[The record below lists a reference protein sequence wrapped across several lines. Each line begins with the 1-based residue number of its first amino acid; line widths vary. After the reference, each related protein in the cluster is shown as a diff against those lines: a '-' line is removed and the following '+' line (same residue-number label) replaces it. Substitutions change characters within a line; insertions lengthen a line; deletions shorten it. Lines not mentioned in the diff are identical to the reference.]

1 MADKR
6 KEYNDWLKA
15 NPNATKEEK
24 DAKVAELQA
33 KDKEEKEA
41 PLKATQKNVAKAS
54 AATDAPLASKKDVSM
69 ASEDKAVQPVIKAE
83 KKVNEAKMKDAR
95 KPENQIA
102 VREAENTMTK
112 ADQATDT
119 AVTESMEPE
128 QFTSQV
134 LSNPEIMNT
143 DEGKVAQAAIET
155 KDAAKLSEIA
165 DQETGGSALPG
176 YYNEAGYWVP
186 YEKAEV
192 AKRTSMSKGMAIAL
206 TVISVAL
213 SAISGGM
220 VPPIN
225 FVKLDDQ
232 KAYYDAVDKV
242 NQDYAAVV
250 NGTVAQRNTNKANVE
265 GTEETLASAKS
276 KPELYSRENTDAA
289 ARGTAAKGGNVS
301 LEQTQMTADLQ
312 KQLQAADIDFKK
324 YNLEQTKELAKL
336 TAELDAKRLPMQI
349 EACRKAGISDD
360 DIAKFVQANGG
371 KTTANRVLDYI
382 GQGANA
388 VGSIVGPVAQGV
400 TAGATAGLF
409 GGKSDK
415 DVKTFDAK
423 PVNTNMLRKAWGGR
437 K

>member
-1 MADKR
+1 MARISPKDYDTYE
-6 KEYNDWLKA
+6 EYLEAGGQDNPTVKA
-15 NPNATKEEK
+15 MFG
-24 DAKVAELQA
+24 AK
-33 KDKEEKEA
+33 
-41 PLKATQKNVAKAS
+41 KNVAKAS

-69 ASEDKAVQPVIKAE
+69 ASEDKAVKPVIEAE

-95 KPENQIA
+95 NPENQIA
-102 VREAENTMTK
+102 VNNAENEMIE
-112 ADQATDT
+112 ADKTADT
-119 AVTESMEPE
+119 AVTENLE
-128 QFTSQV
+128 QEV
-134 LSNPEIMNT
+134 LSNPEVMNT
-143 DEGKVAQAAIET
+143 DEGKVAQAAIDT
-155 KDAAKLSEIA
+155 GDATKLSEITSP
-165 DQETGGSALPG
+165 EGEPVLPG
-176 YYNEAGYWVP
+176 YYNEAGNWVP

-192 AKRTSMSKGMAIAL
+192 AQRTSMSKGMAIAL

-250 NGTVAQRNTNKANVE
+250 NGTVAQRNENKANIE

-276 KPELYSRENTDAA
+276 NPELYSRENTDAA

-324 YNLEQTKELAKL
+324 YSLEQTKELAKL
-336 TAELDAKRLPMQI
+336 TAELDAKKLPMQI

-360 DIAKFVQANGG
+360 DIAKFVGANGG
-371 KTTANRVLDYI
+371 KTTVDRVMGYI
-382 GQGANA
+382 NQGANA
-388 VGSIVGPVAQGV
+388 AANVVNAVKSTTPPP
-400 TAGATAGLF
+400 
-409 GGKSDK
+409 SDK
-415 DVKTFDAK
+415 DVKTF
-423 PVNTNMLRKAWGGR
+423 NTNMLRKAWG
-437 K
+437 KK

>member
-1 MADKR
+1 MAKISPKDYDTYE
-6 KEYNDWLKA
+6 EYLEAGGKDNPTVKA
-15 NPNATKEEK
+15 MFG
-24 DAKVAELQA
+24 AK
-33 KDKEEKEA
+33 
-41 PLKATQKNVAKAS
+41 KNVAKAS

-69 ASEDKAVQPVIKAE
+69 ASEDKAVKPVIEAE

-102 VREAENTMTK
+102 VNNAENGIIE
-112 ADQATDT
+112 ADKNADV
-119 AVTESMEPE
+119 AVTENLEPE
-128 QFTSQV
+128 PLTNQI
-134 LSNPEIMNT
+134 LSNPEIMDT
-143 DEGKVAQAAIET
+143 DEGRVAQAAIDTGDAT
-155 KDAAKLSEIA
+155 KLGEIA
-165 DQETGGSALPG
+165 DQKTKEPVLPG
-176 YYNEAGYWVP
+176 YYNEAGNWIP

-192 AKRTSMSKGMAIAL
+192 AQRTSMSKGMAIAL

-250 NGTVAQRNTNKANVE
+250 NGTVAQRNENKANVE

-276 KPELYSRENTDAA
+276 NPELYSRENTDAA

-301 LEQTQMTADLQ
+301 LEQQQMNVDLQ

-336 TAELDAKRLPMQI
+336 TAELDAKKLPMQI
-349 EACRKAGISDD
+349 EACRKLGISDD

-388 VGSIVGPVAQGV
+388 IGSVAGPVAQGV
-400 TAGATAGLF
+400 TAGRTAGLF

-415 DVKTFDAK
+415 DVKTF
-423 PVNTNMLRKAWGGR
+423 NTNMLRKA
-437 K
+437 

>member
-1 MADKR
+1 MAKISPKDYNTYE
-6 KEYNDWLKA
+6 EYLEAGGKDNPTVKA
-15 NPNATKEEK
+15 MFG
-24 DAKVAELQA
+24 AK
-33 KDKEEKEA
+33 
-41 PLKATQKNVAKAS
+41 KNVAKAS

-69 ASEDKAVQPVIKAE
+69 ASEDKAVKPVIEAE

-102 VREAENTMTK
+102 VNNAENEIIE
-112 ADQATDT
+112 ADKNADV
-119 AVTESMEPE
+119 AVTENLEPE
-128 QFTSQV
+128 PLTNQI

-143 DEGKVAQAAIET
+143 DEGRVAQAAIDTGDAT
-155 KDAAKLSEIA
+155 KLGEIA
-165 DQETGGSALPG
+165 DQKTKEPVLPG
-176 YYNEAGYWVP
+176 YYNEAGNWIP

-192 AKRTSMSKGMAIAL
+192 AQRTSMSKGMAIAL

-250 NGTVAQRNTNKANVE
+250 NGTVAQRNENKANVE

-276 KPELYSRENTDAA
+276 NPELYSRENTDAA

-301 LEQTQMTADLQ
+301 LEQQQMNVDLQ

-336 TAELDAKRLPMQI
+336 TAELDAKKLPMQI
-349 EACRKAGISDD
+349 EACRKLGISDD

-388 VGSIVGPVAQGV
+388 IGSVAGPVAQGV
-400 TAGATAGLF
+400 TAGRTAGLF

-415 DVKTFDAK
+415 DVKTF
-423 PVNTNMLRKAWGGR
+423 NTNMLRKAWGGR

>member
-1 MADKR
+1 MARISPKDYNTYE
-6 KEYNDWLKA
+6 EYLEAGGKDDPTVKA
-15 NPNATKEEK
+15 MFG
-24 DAKVAELQA
+24 AK
-33 KDKEEKEA
+33 
-41 PLKATQKNVAKAS
+41 KNVAKAS

-69 ASEDKAVQPVIKAE
+69 ASKDKAVQPVIKAE
-83 KKVNEAKMKDAR
+83 KKVDEAKMKDVR
-95 KPENQIA
+95 VPENQVA
-102 VREAENTMTK
+102 VNNAENEMIE
-112 ADQATDT
+112 ADKTVDT
-119 AVTESMEPE
+119 AVTENLEPE
-128 QFTSQV
+128 QFTNQI

-143 DEGKVAQAAIET
+143 DEGKVAQVAIET
-155 KDAAKLSEIA
+155 KDASKLSEIA
-165 DQETGGSALPG
+165 SPETNEPVLPG
-176 YYNEAGYWVP
+176 YYDKAGNWVP

-192 AKRTSMSKGMAIAL
+192 AQRTSMSKGMAIAL

-250 NGTVAQRNTNKANVE
+250 NGTVAQRNENKANIE

-276 KPELYSRENTDAA
+276 NPELYSRENTDAA

-336 TAELDAKRLPMQI
+336 TAELDAKKLQMQI

-371 KTTANRVLDYI
+371 KTTVNRVLDYI
-382 GQGANA
+382 GQGANVVGA
-388 VGSIVGPVAQGV
+388 VAGPVAQGM

-415 DVKTFDAK
+415 DVKKF
-423 PVNTNMLRKAWGGR
+423 NTNMLRKAWGGR

>member
-1 MADKR
+1 MAKISPKDYNTYE
-6 KEYNDWLKA
+6 EYLEAGGKDNPTVKA
-15 NPNATKEEK
+15 MFG
-24 DAKVAELQA
+24 AK
-33 KDKEEKEA
+33 
-41 PLKATQKNVAKAS
+41 KNIEKAS
-54 AATDAPLASKKDVSM
+54 AATDAPLNSKKDVSM
-69 ASEDKAVQPVIKAE
+69 ASEDKAVKPVIEAE

-95 KPENQIA
+95 KPENQ
-102 VREAENTMTK
+102 VSVNNAENEMIEADK
-112 ADQATDT
+112 AVDKN
-119 AVTESMEPE
+119 VTENLEPE
-128 QFTSQV
+128 PLTEQI

-155 KDAAKLSEIA
+155 KNPTKLSEIA
-165 DQETGGSALPG
+165 DQETGNSALPG

-192 AKRTSMSKGMAIAL
+192 AQRTSMSKGMAIAL

-250 NGTVAQRNTNKANVE
+250 NGTVAQRNENKANIE

-276 KPELYSRENTDAA
+276 NPELYSRENTDAA

-336 TAELDAKRLPMQI
+336 TAELDAKKLQMQI

-360 DIAKFVQANGG
+360 DIAKFVSANGG
-371 KTTANRVLDYI
+371 KTTVNRVLEYI
-382 GQGANA
+382 GQGANV
-388 VGSIVGPVAQGV
+388 VGNVAGPVAQGI

-409 GGKSDK
+409 GGKGKSDK
-415 DVKTFDAK
+415 DVKTFDAST
-423 PVNTNMLRKAWGGR
+423 PNSSMLKKAFKWR
-437 K
+437 

>member
-1 MADKR
+1 MAKISPKDYNTYE
-6 KEYNDWLKA
+6 EYLEAGGKDNPTVKA
-15 NPNATKEEK
+15 MFG
-24 DAKVAELQA
+24 AK
-33 KDKEEKEA
+33 
-41 PLKATQKNVAKAS
+41 KNVEKAS

-69 ASEDKAVQPVIKAE
+69 ASEDKAVKPVIEAE

-102 VREAENTMTK
+102 VNNAENEIIE
-112 ADQATDT
+112 ADKNADV
-119 AVTESMEPE
+119 AVTENLEPE
-128 QFTSQV
+128 PLTNQI

-143 DEGKVAQAAIET
+143 DEGKVAQAAIYTGDATKLGDITSPET
-155 KDAAKLSEIA
+155 SEPV
-165 DQETGGSALPG
+165 LPG
-176 YYNEAGYWVP
+176 YYNEAGNWVP

-192 AKRTSMSKGMAIAL
+192 AQRTSMSKGMAIAL

-250 NGTVAQRNTNKANVE
+250 NGTVAQRNENKANVE

-276 KPELYSRENTDAA
+276 NPELYSRENTDAA

-301 LEQTQMTADLQ
+301 LEQQQMNVDLQ

-336 TAELDAKRLPMQI
+336 TAELDAKKLPMQI
-349 EACRKAGISDD
+349 EACRKLGISDD

-388 VGSIVGPVAQGV
+388 IGSVAGPVAQGI
-400 TAGATAGLF
+400 TAGRTAGLF

-415 DVKTFDAK
+415 DIKTF
-423 PVNTNMLRKAWGGR
+423 NTNMLRKAWGGR

>member
-1 MADKR
+1 MSDKR

-15 NPNATKEEK
+15 NPKATKEEK

-41 PLKATQKNVAKAS
+41 PLKGAQKNVAKAS
-54 AATDAPLASKKDVSM
+54 AATDAPLNSKKDVSM
-69 ASEDKAVQPVIKAE
+69 ASEDKAVQPIIKAD
-83 KKVNEAKMKDAR
+83 KKVSEAKIKDAR

-102 VREAENTMTK
+102 VNNAENEMVE
-112 ADQATDT
+112 ADKATDT
-119 AVTESMEPE
+119 AVTENLEPEPE
-128 QFTSQV
+128 QLTNQI
-134 LSNPEIMNT
+134 LSNPEIMDT
-143 DEGKVAQAAIET
+143 DEGNVAQEAIST
-155 KDAAKLSEIA
+155 KNAAKLTEIA
-165 DQETGGSALPG
+165 SPETGESVLSGH
-176 YYNEAGYWVP
+176 YNEAGYWIP

-192 AKRTSMSKGMAIAL
+192 AQRTSMSKGMAIAL

-250 NGTVAQRNTNKANVE
+250 NGTVAQRNENKANIE

-276 KPELYSRENTDAA
+276 NPELYSRENTDAA

-301 LEQTQMTADLQ
+301 LEQAQMTADLQ

-336 TAELDAKRLPMQI
+336 TAELDAKKLPMQI
-349 EACRKAGISDD
+349 EACRKLGISDD

-371 KTTANRVLDYI
+371 KTTVNRVLDYI
-382 GQGANA
+382 GQGANV
-388 VGSIVGPVAQGV
+388 VGSVAGPVAQGI
-400 TAGATAGLF
+400 TAGATAGLL
-409 GGKSDK
+409 GKKGESDK
-415 DVKTFDAK
+415 DVKTF
-423 PVNTNMLRKAWGGR
+423 NTNMLRKAWGKR
-437 K
+437 

>member
-1 MADKR
+1 MANKR

-41 PLKATQKNVAKAS
+41 PYKAAQKNVAKAS

-69 ASEDKAVQPVIKAE
+69 ASKDTAVKPVIEAE

-102 VREAENTMTK
+102 VNNAENEMIEADK
-112 ADQATDT
+112 AVDKN
-119 AVTESMEPE
+119 VTENE
-128 QFTSQV
+128 QLTNQI

-155 KDAAKLSEIA
+155 NDATKLNEMA
-165 DQETGGSALPG
+165 DQETGEPVLSGH
-176 YYNEAGYWVP
+176 YNEAGYWVP

-192 AKRTSMSKGMAIAL
+192 AQRTSMSKGMAIAL

-250 NGTVAQRNTNKANVE
+250 NGTVAQRNENKANIE

-276 KPELYSRENTDAA
+276 NPELYSRENTDAA

-336 TAELDAKRLPMQI
+336 TAELDAKKVPMQI
-349 EACRKAGISDD
+349 EACRKLGISDD

-371 KTTANRVLDYI
+371 KTTVNRVLDYI
-382 GQGANA
+382 GHGANV
-388 VGSIVGPVAQGV
+388 VGSIAGPEAQGV
-400 TAGATAGLF
+400 TAGATAGIL

-415 DVKTFDAK
+415 KVKTFDAK
-423 PVNTNMLRKAWGGR
+423 PLNTNMLRKAWG
-437 K
+437 KK

>member
-15 NPNATKEEK
+15 NPKATKEEK
-24 DAKVAELQA
+24 DAKIAELQA

-41 PLKATQKNVAKAS
+41 PLKGAQKNVAKAS
-54 AATDAPLASKKDVSM
+54 AATDAPSASKKDVSM
-69 ASEDKAVQPVIKAE
+69 ASEDKAVKPVIEAE

-95 KPENQIA
+95 RPENQVA
-102 VREAENTMTK
+102 VNNAENEMIE
-112 ADQATDT
+112 ADKATDT
-119 AVTESMEPE
+119 AVTENLEPE
-128 QFTSQV
+128 PLTEQI

-143 DEGKVAQAAIET
+143 DEGKVAQAAIDTGDAT
-155 KDAAKLSEIA
+155 KLGEIA
-165 DQETGGSALPG
+165 SPETNEPVLPG

-192 AKRTSMSKGMAIAL
+192 AQRTSMSKGMAIAL

-250 NGTVAQRNTNKANVE
+250 NGTVAQRNKNKANIE

-336 TAELDAKRLPMQI
+336 TAELDAKKLQMQI

-371 KTTANRVLDYI
+371 KTTVNRVLDYI
-382 GQGANA
+382 NQGANA
-388 VGSIVGPVAQGV
+388 LGSAVGPVAQGM

-415 DVKTFDAK
+415 DVKTF
-423 PVNTNMLRKAWGGR
+423 NTNMLRKAWGKR
-437 K
+437 

>member
-1 MADKR
+1 MAKISPKDYNTYE
-6 KEYNDWLKA
+6 EYLEAGGKDNPTVKA
-15 NPNATKEEK
+15 MFG
-24 DAKVAELQA
+24 AK
-33 KDKEEKEA
+33 
-41 PLKATQKNVAKAS
+41 KNVAKAS

-69 ASEDKAVQPVIKAE
+69 ASEDKAVKPVIEAE

-102 VREAENTMTK
+102 VNNAENGIIE
-112 ADQATDT
+112 ADKNADV
-119 AVTESMEPE
+119 AVTENLEPE
-128 QFTSQV
+128 PLTNQI

-143 DEGKVAQAAIET
+143 DEGRVAQAAIDTGDAT
-155 KDAAKLSEIA
+155 KLGEIA
-165 DQETGGSALPG
+165 DQKTKEPVLPG
-176 YYNEAGYWVP
+176 YYNEAGNWIP

-192 AKRTSMSKGMAIAL
+192 AQRTSMSKGMAIAL

-250 NGTVAQRNTNKANVE
+250 NGTVAQRNENKANVE

-276 KPELYSRENTDAA
+276 NPELYSRENTDAA

-301 LEQTQMTADLQ
+301 LEQQQMNVDLQ

-336 TAELDAKRLPMQI
+336 TAELDAKKLPMQI
-349 EACRKAGISDD
+349 EACRKLGISDD

-388 VGSIVGPVAQGV
+388 IGSVAGPVAQGV
-400 TAGATAGLF
+400 TAGRTAGLF

-415 DVKTFDAK
+415 DVKTF
-423 PVNTNMLRKAWGGR
+423 NTNMLRKAWGGR

>member
-1 MADKR
+1 MSDKR

-15 NPNATKEEK
+15 NPKATKEEK

-41 PLKATQKNVAKAS
+41 PLKGAQKNVAKAS
-54 AATDAPLASKKDVSM
+54 AATDAPLNSKKDVSM
-69 ASEDKAVQPVIKAE
+69 ASEDKAVQPIIKAE
-83 KKVNEAKMKDAR
+83 KKVSEAKIKDAR

-102 VREAENTMTK
+102 VNNAENEMIE
-112 ADQATDT
+112 ADKNADV
-119 AVTESMEPE
+119 AVTENLEPEPE
-128 QFTSQV
+128 QLTNQI
-134 LSNPEIMNT
+134 LSNPEIMDT
-143 DEGKVAQAAIET
+143 DEGNVAQEAIDTGDATKLGDITSPET
-155 KDAAKLSEIA
+155 SEPVLS
-165 DQETGGSALPG
+165 GH
-176 YYNEAGYWVP
+176 YNEAGYWIP

-192 AKRTSMSKGMAIAL
+192 AQRTSMSKGMAIAL

-250 NGTVAQRNTNKANVE
+250 NGTVAQRNENKANVE

-276 KPELYSRENTDAA
+276 NPELYSRENTDAA

-336 TAELDAKRLPMQI
+336 TAELDAKKLPMQI
-349 EACRKAGISDD
+349 EACRKLGISDD

-371 KTTANRVLDYI
+371 KTTVNRVLDYI
-382 GQGANA
+382 GQGANV
-388 VGSIVGPVAQGV
+388 VGSVAGPVAQGM

-415 DVKTFDAK
+415 DVKTF
-423 PVNTNMLRKAWGGR
+423 NTNMLRKAWGKR
-437 K
+437 

>member
-1 MADKR
+1 MARISPKDYDTYE
-6 KEYNDWLKA
+6 EYLEAGGKDNPTVKA
-15 NPNATKEEK
+15 MFG
-24 DAKVAELQA
+24 AK
-33 KDKEEKEA
+33 
-41 PLKATQKNVAKAS
+41 KNVAKAS

-69 ASEDKAVQPVIKAE
+69 ASKDKAVQPVIKAE
-83 KKVNEAKMKDAR
+83 KKVDEAKMKDVR
-95 KPENQIA
+95 VPENQVA
-102 VREAENTMTK
+102 VNNAENEMIE
-112 ADQATDT
+112 ADKTVDT
-119 AVTESMEPE
+119 AVTENLEPE
-128 QFTSQV
+128 QFTNQV

-143 DEGKVAQAAIET
+143 DEGKVAQDAIAT
-155 KDAAKLSEIA
+155 NNASKLSEIA
-165 DQETGGSALPG
+165 SPKTNEPVLQG
-176 YYNEAGYWVP
+176 YYDKAGNWIP

-192 AKRTSMSKGMAIAL
+192 AQRTSMSKGMAIAL

-250 NGTVAQRNTNKANVE
+250 NGTVAQRNENKANIE

-276 KPELYSRENTDAA
+276 NPELYSRENTDAA

-336 TAELDAKRLPMQI
+336 TAELDAKKLQMQI

-371 KTTANRVLDYI
+371 KTTVNRVLDYI
-382 GQGANA
+382 GQGANVVGA
-388 VGSIVGPVAQGV
+388 VAGPVAQGM

-415 DVKTFDAK
+415 DVKTFDAST
-423 PVNTNMLRKAWGGR
+423 PNSSMLKKAWRSR

>member
-1 MADKR
+1 MARISPKDYDTYEEYLEAGG
-6 KEYNDWLKA
+6 KEDPTVKA
-15 NPNATKEEK
+15 MFG
-24 DAKVAELQA
+24 AK
-33 KDKEEKEA
+33 
-41 PLKATQKNVAKAS
+41 KNVAKAS

-69 ASEDKAVQPVIKAE
+69 DSKDKAVKPIIEAE

-95 KPENQIA
+95 NPENQIA
-102 VREAENTMTK
+102 VNNAENEMIE
-112 ADQATDT
+112 ADKTADT
-119 AVTESMEPE
+119 AVTENLE
-128 QFTSQV
+128 QEV
-134 LSNPEIMNT
+134 LSNPEVMET
-143 DEGKVAQAAIET
+143 DEGKVAQAAIDT
-155 KDAAKLSEIA
+155 GDATKLSEITSP
-165 DQETGGSALPG
+165 EGEPVLPG
-176 YYNEAGYWVP
+176 YYNEAGNWVP

-192 AKRTSMSKGMAIAL
+192 AQRTSMSKGMAIAL

-250 NGTVAQRNTNKANVE
+250 NGTVAKRNENKASIE

-276 KPELYSRENTDAA
+276 NPELYSRENTDAA

-301 LEQTQMTADLQ
+301 LEQQQMNVDLQ

-324 YNLEQTKELAKL
+324 YSLEQTKELAKL

-360 DIAKFVQANGG
+360 DIAKFVGANGG
-371 KTTANRVLDYI
+371 KTTVNRVLDYI
-382 GQGANA
+382 GQGAHAVESVGSA
-388 VGSIVGPVAQGV
+388 VGNAIAPIKV
-400 TAGATAGLF
+400 
-409 GGKSDK
+409 
-415 DVKTFDAK
+415 DARGM
-423 PVNTNMLRKAWGGR
+423 NNSMLNNAWR
-437 K
+437 NR

>member
-1 MADKR
+1 MAKISPKDYNTYE
-6 KEYNDWLKA
+6 EYLEAGGKDNPTVKA
-15 NPNATKEEK
+15 MFG
-24 DAKVAELQA
+24 AK
-33 KDKEEKEA
+33 
-41 PLKATQKNVAKAS
+41 KNVAKAS

-69 ASEDKAVQPVIKAE
+69 ASEDKAVKPVIEAE

-102 VREAENTMTK
+102 VNNAENEIIE
-112 ADQATDT
+112 ADKNADV
-119 AVTESMEPE
+119 AVTENLEPE
-128 QFTSQV
+128 PLTNQI

-143 DEGKVAQAAIET
+143 DEGRVAQAAIDTGDAT
-155 KDAAKLSEIA
+155 KLGEIA
-165 DQETGGSALPG
+165 DQKTKEPVLPG
-176 YYNEAGYWVP
+176 YYNEAGNWIP

-192 AKRTSMSKGMAIAL
+192 AQRTSMSKGMAIAL

-250 NGTVAQRNTNKANVE
+250 NGTVAQRNENKANVE

-276 KPELYSRENTDAA
+276 NPELYSRENTDAA

-301 LEQTQMTADLQ
+301 LEQQQMNVDLQ

-336 TAELDAKRLPMQI
+336 TAELDAKKLPMQI
-349 EACRKAGISDD
+349 EACRKLGISDD

-388 VGSIVGPVAQGV
+388 IGSVAGPVAQGV
-400 TAGATAGLF
+400 TAGRTAGLF

-415 DVKTFDAK
+415 DVKTF
-423 PVNTNMLRKAWGGR
+423 NTNMLRKA
-437 K
+437 

>member
-1 MADKR
+1 MAKISPKDYDTYE
-6 KEYNDWLKA
+6 EYLEAGGKDNPTVKA
-15 NPNATKEEK
+15 MFG
-24 DAKVAELQA
+24 AK
-33 KDKEEKEA
+33 
-41 PLKATQKNVAKAS
+41 KNVAKAS

-69 ASEDKAVQPVIKAE
+69 ASEDKAVKPVIEAE

-102 VREAENTMTK
+102 VNNAENEIIE
-112 ADQATDT
+112 ADKNADV
-119 AVTESMEPE
+119 AVTENLEPE
-128 QFTSQV
+128 PLTNQI

-143 DEGKVAQAAIET
+143 DEGRVAQAAIDTGDAT
-155 KDAAKLSEIA
+155 KLGEIA
-165 DQETGGSALPG
+165 DQKTKEPVLPG
-176 YYNEAGYWVP
+176 YYNEAGNWIP

-192 AKRTSMSKGMAIAL
+192 AQRTSMSKGMAIAL

-250 NGTVAQRNTNKANVE
+250 NGTVAQRNENKANVE

-276 KPELYSRENTDAA
+276 NPELYSRENTDAA

-301 LEQTQMTADLQ
+301 LEQQQMNVDLQ

-336 TAELDAKRLPMQI
+336 TAELDAKKLPMQI
-349 EACRKAGISDD
+349 EACRKLGISDD

-388 VGSIVGPVAQGV
+388 IGSVAGPVAQGV
-400 TAGATAGLF
+400 TAGRTAGLF

-415 DVKTFDAK
+415 DVKTF
-423 PVNTNMLRKAWGGR
+423 NTNMLRKAWGGR